1 MKGMEQA
8 NFNVNGVRLNVWFG
22 GEGKPLVLLHGLPQ
36 SAIMWRKVVPK
47 LMENYKVICPD
58 LRGYGDSQK
67 PVSGYDKRTMA
78 LDIKLLME
86 ELGFDKFAVV
96 GHDRGARVAH
106 RLALDHPDTVEN
118 ITVLDIVPT
127 HTMLSKTNKELAVA
141 YWHWYLFQIP
151 DLPETLLH
159 ANPKQMFRYFMHNLT
174 FNIGAIEEEALQ
186 EYERVFVLPG
196 TIRAMLADYRAAATV
211 DFEHDEADLDKKVS
225 CPLLTI
231 WGEHG
236 KMDKIF
242 DVLETW
248 KEKATDVSGKSLP
261 CGHFV
266 AEEAHELLL
275 DELLEFLQRN
285 HY

>member
-1 MKGMEQA
+1 MKGMEQG
-8 NFNVNGVRLNVWFG
+8 NFNVNGVRLNVWVG

-47 LMENYKVICPD
+47 LMENYTVICPD

-67 PVSGYDKRTMA
+67 PTSGYDKRTMA

-86 ELGFDKFAVV
+86 ELGFDTFAVV

-127 HTMLSKTNKELAVA
+127 HTMLSKTNKELAVV
-141 YWHWYLFQIP
+141 YWHWYFFQIP
-151 DLPETLLH
+151 DVPEMLLN
-159 ANPKQMFRYFMHNLT
+159 ANPEQMFRYFMHNLS
-174 FNIGAIEEEALQ
+174 FNIGAIEEEALE

-211 DFEHDEADLDKKVS
+211 DFEHDEADLEDKVS

-242 DVLETW
+242 DVLATW
-248 KEKATDVSGKSLP
+248 KEKASDVTGKSLP

-275 DELLEFLQRN
+275 DELLEFLQKN
-285 HY
+285 NY

>member
-1 MKGMEQA
+1 MEQG
-8 NFNVNGVRLNVWFG
+8 NFNVNGVRLNVWVG

-47 LMENYKVICPD
+47 LMENYTVICPD

-67 PVSGYDKRTMA
+67 PTSGYDKRTMA

-86 ELGFDKFAVV
+86 ELGFDTFAVV

-127 HTMLSKTNKELAVA
+127 HTMLSKTNKELAVV
-141 YWHWYLFQIP
+141 YWHWYFFQIP
-151 DLPETLLH
+151 DVPEMLLN
-159 ANPKQMFRYFMHNLT
+159 ANPEQMFRYFMHNLS
-174 FNIGAIEEEALQ
+174 FNIGAIEEEALE

-211 DFEHDEADLDKKVS
+211 DFEHDEADLEDKVS

-242 DVLETW
+242 DVLATW
-248 KEKATDVSGKSLP
+248 KEKASDVTGKSLP

-275 DELLEFLQRN
+275 DELLEFLQKN
-285 HY
+285 NY